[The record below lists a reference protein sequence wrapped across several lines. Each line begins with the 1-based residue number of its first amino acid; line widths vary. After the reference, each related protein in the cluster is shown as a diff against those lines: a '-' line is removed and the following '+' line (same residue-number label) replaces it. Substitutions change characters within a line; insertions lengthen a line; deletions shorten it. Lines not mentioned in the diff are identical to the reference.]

1 MAQTV
6 IYPAWQVADANG
18 VPLPGALLY
27 SYEAGTSTPL
37 PLYVDEALTVPL
49 PNPVVAD
56 SAGRF
61 PALYAQPQNYRL
73 DLFTAGGSLVWT
85 RDPVPVSNVI
95 GAALIT
101 ALDLV
106 YVRIDRANADW
117 LSLGG
122 GTMTGLLTL
131 SGNAVGP
138 LGAVPLQQVQALA
151 LPVNQQSFLAS
162 GTWTKPA
169 GYSANCP
176 VLIQCWGAGG
186 SGRRDSVI
194 ANAGGGGGGGYTERW
209 VPLGN
214 LGPTET
220 VTIGA
225 GGAAK
230 TGSNQDGDVGG
241 TTSFGG
247 QISAFGGGGGSS
259 GRGGGGGYF
268 SAGITGT
275 ANTTAGHGLPG
286 LPRYMSIFGDAA
298 TPATYAFAGSGSYF
312 GAVAMPAQPGERHGG
327 GGGATS
333 AAGLQPGGSS
343 VYGGGGGGGGANGAA
358 GGTSLFGGPGGAAGA
373 TGVAGSLLGG
383 GGGGGSTTSGAG
395 GAGFCRVYVFPIPS

>member
-1 MAQTV
+1 
-6 IYPAWQVADANG
+6 
-18 VPLPGALLY
+18 
-27 SYEAGTSTPL
+27 
-37 PLYVDEALTVPL
+37 
-49 PNPVVAD
+49 VVAD

-61 PALYAQPQNYRL
+61 PALYAQPVDYRL
-73 DLFTAGGSLVWT
+73 VLETAGGSLVWT
-85 RDPVPVSNVI
+85 RDPVPVSNAI
-95 GAALIT
+95 SGALFA

-131 SGNAVGP
+131 SGPPVA
-138 LGAVPLQQVQALA
+138 ALDAATKGYVDGRA
-151 LPVNQQSFLAS
+151 LPVNVQAFSTS
-162 GTWTKPA
+162 GDWTKPA
-169 GYSANCP
+169 GYSPNCP
-176 VLIQCWGAGG
+176 VFIQCWGGGG
-186 SGRRDSVI
+186 SGRRDSTI

-209 VPLGN
+209 LLLSN
-214 LGPTET
+214 LGDTVS

-247 QISAFGGGGGSS
+247 HLSAFGGGGGSP

-268 SAGITGT
+268 SAGATGT
-275 ANTTAGHGLPG
+275 GNNSAVHGRPG
-286 LPRYMSIFGDAA
+286 LPRYVSEIVNSSGPVFS
-298 TPATYAFAGSGSYF
+298 YSGSGSWTDGTVSF
-312 GAVAMPAQPGERHGG
+312 PAQPADRHGG
-327 GGGATS
+327 GGGATATGS
-333 AAGLQPGGSS
+333 LQPGGSS

-358 GGTSLFGGPGGAAGA
+358 GGTSLFAGSGGAAGVTA
-373 TGVAGSLLGG
+373 VAGAVPGG

-395 GAGFCRVYVFPIPS
+395 GNGLVRVSVFPIPA